1 MKELII
7 LAKSLSN
14 ICEGVHFSKI
24 CKSKAYSFTKNEL
37 LQSFFSR
44 IFPTL
49 LFFSMNTFFKEH
61 IWMAASGIL
70 SFTLLFNTNKRES
83 IN

>member
-61 IWMAASGIL
+61 IWMAASGLL
-70 SFTLLFNTNKRES
+70 SYSFAQYEQKEEY
-83 IN
+83 